1 MPDSREHPTEAG
13 SAELTGPDWSGGVET
28 KSGSSVTAE
37 VSNAM
42 VGLMKKFYGRGP
54 TRAKTYVND
63 NYIFCVLDGGLTQN
77 EKTLLDAGEQELVR
91 SYRLRFQAVM
101 AEQTTEAVGR
111 ITGCK
116 VLGYHSQM
124 LFDPTVAIEMFILD
138 GEPCE
143 SHLDKPGRPDVP

>member
-1 MPDSREHPTEAG
+1 VSDSREHPTQAD
-13 SAELTGPDWSGGVET
+13 STDLTGPDWSDGVET

-42 VGLMKKFYGRGP
+42 VGLKKKFYGRGP

-77 EKTLLDAGEQELVR
+77 ERTLLDAGEQQLVR
-91 SYRLRFQAVM
+91 SYRLRFEEVM
-101 AEQTTEAVGR
+101 AEQTTEAVER

-116 VLGYHSQM
+116 VLGYHSQII
-124 LFDPTVAIEMFILD
+124 FDPTVAIEMFILD
-138 GEPCE
+138 GEPSE